1 MNKIKYILL
10 FVFLILL
17 STPVHAEELY
27 VNEVNNYKVI
37 YEDDASLLSAEEK
50 EKLKDIM
57 TPLTKYGHIIFKT
70 INENNTSSTDNYARN
85 YYHNTVGVNSGTLF
99 LIDMD
104 RRNIYIFSDG
114 ANYNVITKSKA
125 YIITDNVYKY
135 ASNERYFICAKEA
148 FSEIKTLLD
157 GGKILEPM
165 RYISNVV
172 ISLTVSAF
180 LSFFIAL
187 SRTRMKKVKNSEILK
202 NCHIAFE
209 TGDVSVTKTGSHRV
223 YSPVSDS
230 SSSGGSSG
238 GGGGGGGDSSGGG
251 GGHSF

>member
-1 MNKIKYILL
+1 MNKIKYVLL
-10 FVFLILL
+10 SIFLILL
-17 STPVHAEELY
+17 STPVYAEELY
-27 VNEVNNYKVI
+27 VNEINNYKVI
-37 YEDDASLLSAEEK
+37 YEDDASLISDKEK
-50 EKLKDIM
+50 EELKEIM
-57 TPLTKYGHIIFKT
+57 IPLTEYGNIMFKT
-70 INENNTSSTDNYARN
+70 INENNYTSTDTFASN
-85 YYHNTVGVNSGTLF
+85 YYHNTIGTSSGTLF

-125 YIITDNVYKY
+125 YIITDNIYKD
-135 ASNERYFICAKEA
+135 ATREKYFDCAKEA

-165 RYISNVV
+165 RYISNAV

-180 LSFFIAL
+180 IAFFIAL
-187 SRTRMKKVKNSEILK
+187 FTTRMKKAKNSEILK
-202 NCHIAFE
+202 NCHIVFE
-209 TGDVSVTKTGSHRV
+209 TGDVSVKKTGMHRV
-223 YSPVSDS
+223 YSPQSD

-238 GGGGGGGDSSGGG
+238 GGGGSSGGG

>member
-10 FVFLILL
+10 FVFLVLL
-17 STPVHAEELY
+17 ATPVYAEELY
-27 VNEVNNYKVI
+27 VNEISNYKVI
-37 YEDDASLLSAEEK
+37 YEDDASLLSNEEK

-57 TPLTKYGHIIFKT
+57 IPLTEYGHIIFKT
-70 INENNTSSTDNYARN
+70 TSENMYSTDSYARD
-85 YYHNTVGVNSGTLF
+85 YYHKTIGTESGTLF

-104 RRNIYIFSDG
+104 KRNIYIFSDG
-114 ANYNVITKSKA
+114 DNYKIITKSKA
-125 YIITDNVYKY
+125 YIITDNVYKD
-135 ASNERYFICAKEA
+135 ATREKYFDCAKEA

-180 LSFFIAL
+180 ISFFIAL
-187 SRTRMKKVKNSEILK
+187 SKTKMKKAKNSEILK
-202 NCHIAFE
+202 NCHIAFQ

-230 SSSGGSSG
+230 SSGGSSG
-238 GGGGGGGDSSGGG
+238 GGGGGGSSGGG

>member
-10 FVFLILL
+10 FVFLVLL
-17 STPVHAEELY
+17 ATPVYAEELY
-27 VNEVNNYKVI
+27 VNEINNYKVI
-37 YEDDASLLSAEEK
+37 YEDDASLLSDKEK

-57 TPLTKYGHIIFKT
+57 IPLTEYGHIIFKT
-70 INENNTSSTDNYARN
+70 IKENSYTSTDTYASN
-85 YYHNTVGVNSGTLF
+85 FYHKTIGTESGTLF

-114 ANYNVITKSKA
+114 DNYKVITKSKA
-125 YIITDNVYKY
+125 YIITDNVYKD
-135 ASNERYFICAKEA
+135 ATREKYFDCAKEA
-148 FSEIKTLLD
+148 FSEIKTLLA

-180 LSFFIAL
+180 IAFFIAL
-187 SRTRMKKVKNSEILK
+187 SRTRMKKAKNSEILK
-202 NCHIAFE
+202 NCHIAFQ

-230 SSSGGSSG
+230 SSGGSSG
-238 GGGGGGGDSSGGG
+238 G
-251 GGHSF
+251 